1 MGGELNLPT
10 TIKVAVDVEVVVVV
24 QVVLIWNAMS
34 VVSLVILLGNVVLV
48 EVEDVVAAA
57 LGTAEAPAMVE
68 G

>member
-1 MGGELNLPT
+1 
-10 TIKVAVDVEVVVVV
+10 
-24 QVVLIWNAMS
+24 MS